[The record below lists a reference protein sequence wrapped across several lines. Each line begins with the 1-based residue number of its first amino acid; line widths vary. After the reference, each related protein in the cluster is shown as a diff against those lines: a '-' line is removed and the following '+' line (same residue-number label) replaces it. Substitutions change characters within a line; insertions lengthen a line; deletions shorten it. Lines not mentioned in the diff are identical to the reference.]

1 MNESNTNQVQ
11 TSTKPASNEEIQRQL
26 SEYLNKFIDLVPN
39 LKNFHNQE
47 PTKSSMHLP
56 SDLLKHATNE
66 KLCEYAQEL
75 ESLKNLDINA
85 AKDLSDLQIL
95 QSVLDYISD
104 LKHSILNETK

>member
-1 MNESNTNQVQ
+1 MNESSTNQLQ
-11 TSTKPASNEEIQRQL
+11 ASTKSASNEEIQRQL

-47 PTKSSMHLP
+47 PTKSSINLP
-56 SDLLKHATNE
+56 NELLKHATNE

-75 ESLKNLDINA
+75 ESLKNLEINSA
-85 AKDLSDLQIL
+85 NDLSDLQIL

-104 LKHSILNETK
+104 LKQSILNETN